1 MRIIFIFLA
10 IGLFHHTWDLLAQ
23 EIQQVRSTAR
33 KDLEDATAR
42 LAEIRKRIENEKIP
56 IAQKVASQEREAKQK
71 REELDRLLRLRDNRD
86 ANLLQL
92 KEEVQE
98 NERELESSLRL
109 LKDYA
114 RSWRQGTP
122 RPNKCFGMI
131 PCRNLSRSTPLHSM
145 SPWRLISK
153 FFNLVSRQA
162 NKTLGE
168 LHLREMQSFHQ
179 RGIREEGTFWSLGP
193 VTLFSGVDGS
203 AGFVEKAFQ
212 NESFSSTEIS
222 SESVKK
228 SQPSRIVKMS
238 ENTSQ
243 MIQTAFSVE
252 PDSISYIPL
261 DPSLG
266 KAFVMEVGELSL
278 LEELQTG
285 GIWIYPILFFAAL
298 SLVIAIYK
306 AFQILDVPTYQGK
319 AKLEGSFRGPFEILR
334 KTAHSYQGN
343 KPEILEEI
351 LYEQI
356 IDFQVRLEKAL
367 PLIAVTAATAPLLG
381 LLGTVTGMIDVF
393 RQITN
398 FANPENSELARGI
411 SEALVT
417 TKFGLITAIPSLIAH
432 ALLSRRLQGV
442 ISKLEGFAARLVH
455 LKRNDP
461 LLKEPDPQKDEPPS

>member
-92 KEEVQE
+92 KEG
-98 NERELESSLRL
+98 RYRKMSESLNPPSVFSKTTLVVEAGNSPAEQML
-109 LKDYA
+109 WND
-114 RSWRQGTP
+114 
-122 RPNKCFGMI
+122 
-131 PCRNLSRSTPLHSM
+131 SM
-145 SPWRLISK
+145 SKSLQIDSAALDESMEAYLQILQLSIQASK
-153 FFNLVSRQA
+153 QNAGGIAFKGNAIVPP
-162 NKTLGE
+162 E
-168 LHLREMQSFHQ
+168 
-179 RGIREEGTFWSLGP
+179 GIREEGTFWSLGP

-285 GIWIYPILFFAAL
+285 GIWIYPIFFCRTFL
-298 SLVIAIYK
+298 SYCDLQSLSNSRYTN
-306 AFQILDVPTYQGK
+306 LP
-319 AKLEGSFRGPFEILR
+319 R
-334 KTAHSYQGN
+334 KSKVGR
-343 KPEILEEI
+343 
-351 LYEQI
+351 
-356 IDFQVRLEKAL
+356 F
-367 PLIAVTAATAPLLG
+367 
-381 LLGTVTGMIDVF
+381 
-393 RQITN
+393 
-398 FANPENSELARGI
+398 
-411 SEALVT
+411 
-417 TKFGLITAIPSLIAH
+417 
-432 ALLSRRLQGV
+432 LQGT
-442 ISKLEGFAARLVH
+442 L
-455 LKRNDP
+455 
-461 LLKEPDPQKDEPPS
+461 

>member
-71 REELDRLLRLRDNRD
+71 REELDGLLRLRDNRD

-122 RPNKCFGMI
+122 RPNKCFGMN

-179 RGIREEGTFWSLGP
+179 KEF
-193 VTLFSGVDGS
+193 
-203 AGFVEKAFQ
+203 
-212 NESFSSTEIS
+212 
-222 SESVKK
+222 
-228 SQPSRIVKMS
+228 
-238 ENTSQ
+238 
-243 MIQTAFSVE
+243 
-252 PDSISYIPL
+252 
-261 DPSLG
+261 G
-266 KAFVMEVGELSL
+266 KRELS
-278 LEELQTG
+278 G
-285 GIWIYPILFFAAL
+285 
-298 SLVIAIYK
+298 
-306 AFQILDVPTYQGK
+306 
-319 AKLEGSFRGPFEILR
+319 
-334 KTAHSYQGN
+334 H
-343 KPEILEEI
+343 
-351 LYEQI
+351 
-356 IDFQVRLEKAL
+356 
-367 PLIAVTAATAPLLG
+367 
-381 LLGTVTGMIDVF
+381 
-393 RQITN
+393 
-398 FANPENSELARGI
+398 
-411 SEALVT
+411 
-417 TKFGLITAIPSLIAH
+417 
-432 ALLSRRLQGV
+432 
-442 ISKLEGFAARLVH
+442 
-455 LKRNDP
+455 
-461 LLKEPDPQKDEPPS
+461 